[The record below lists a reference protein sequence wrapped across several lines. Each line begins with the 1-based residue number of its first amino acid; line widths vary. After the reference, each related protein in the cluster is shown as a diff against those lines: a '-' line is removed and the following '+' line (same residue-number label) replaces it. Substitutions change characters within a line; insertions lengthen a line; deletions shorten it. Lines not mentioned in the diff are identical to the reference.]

1 MFELAESKLW
11 IWRCHSECIKL
22 DMNGGGHTLR
32 DSNILGKS
40 RDAKIVRRTE
50 ILREVPQR

>member
-1 MFELAESKLW
+1 MCELAESKLW

-22 DMNGGGHTLR
+22 DMNGRGHTLR

-40 RDAKIVRRTE
+40 GDAKIVRRTE
-50 ILREVPQR
+50 KS